1 MMPLLKDSKKK
12 SSTSDTC
19 CLGSS
24 SAWGG
29 GHVRSSFPVD
39 CRTRE
44 SRRQMFISV
53 NVHQV
58 ISELDVPIHTYWMRR
73 QSSSEKFGHTYSF
86 I

>member
-1 MMPLLKDSKKK
+1 MMPLLKDLKKK

-53 NVHQV
+53 NVQV
-58 ISELDVPIHTYWMRR
+58 LSELDVPIHTHDHWMRK
-73 QSSSEKFGHTYSF
+73 Q
-86 I
+86 